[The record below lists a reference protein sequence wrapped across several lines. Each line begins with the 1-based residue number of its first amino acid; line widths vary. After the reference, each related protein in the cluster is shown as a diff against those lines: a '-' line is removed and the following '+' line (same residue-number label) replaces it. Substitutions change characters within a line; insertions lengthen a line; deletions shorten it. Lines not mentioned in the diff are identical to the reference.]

1 MSIGKKIAHKAEAAK
16 GAAKKYFGR
25 ATGNTRLAPR
35 DASISSRATPNRPG
49 TRSKTP
55 SNTDPPAQSHLH
67 RNKVNAMIILGII
80 LLIAGF
86 VLKISILWTIGII
99 LLVIGVVLMLMGR
112 MGRAV
117 GGRRHYY

>member
-49 TRSKTP
+49 KRSKTP
-55 SNTDPPAQSHLH
+55 SNTDPPAQSICIET
-67 RNKVNAMIILGII
+67 R
-80 LLIAGF
+80 
-86 VLKISILWTIGII
+86 
-99 LLVIGVVLMLMGR
+99 
-112 MGRAV
+112 
-117 GGRRHYY
+117 